1 MQADLS
7 DKIILITGASGG
19 LGSHFAHTLSKAGA
33 HVVLAARRLDA
44 MRALQADIE
53 GAGGRVTTIALDVAD
68 STSIEY
74 CVKDIN
80 NTVGTINVLI
90 NNAGVTHQAPAL
102 DISAEAWDRVQ
113 EINVRGPMLLARACA
128 QRMID
133 QGIGGSIINISSILG
148 HRVMGH
154 LTPYIASKAALEH
167 LSRALALEWARYG
180 IRVNCI
186 APGYIETPINHDYFQ
201 TTAGQNTIKRIPQRR
216 LGQAGDLDGVL
227 LLLASDASSYMTGST
242 LVVDGGHLQSGL

>member
-19 LGSHFAHTLSKAGA
+19 LGSHFAHTLAKAGA
-33 HVVLAARRLDA
+33 HVVLAARRLDT
-44 MRALQADIE
+44 MKQLQADIE
-53 GAGGRVTTIALDVAD
+53 ATGGRVTTIALDVAD

-80 NTVGTINVLI
+80 NTVGTIDVLI

-102 DISAEAWDRVQ
+102 DMDAEAWDRVQ
-113 EINVRGPMLLARACA
+113 KTNVRGPMLLARACA

-133 QGIGGSIINISSILG
+133 KGISGSIINISSILG

-201 TTAGQNTIKRIPQRR
+201 TASGQNTIKRIPQRR
-216 LGQAGDLDGVL
+216 LGQASDLDGVL

>member
-1 MQADLS
+1 MQANLS

-19 LGSHFAHTLSKAGA
+19 LGSHFAQTLAQAGA
-33 HVVLAARRLDA
+33 HVVLAARRLATIDA
-44 MRALQADIE
+44 LRADIE
-53 GAGGRVTTIALDVAD
+53 TAGGRASTIALDVAD
-68 STSIEY
+68 PDSIEL

-80 NTVGTINVLI
+80 HTVGTINVLI

-102 DISAEAWDRVQ
+102 EMDAAAWERVQ
-113 EINVRGPMLLARACA
+113 AINLRGPMLMARACA
-128 QRMID
+128 RRMID
-133 QGIGGSIINISSILG
+133 KGVGGSIINISSILG

-154 LTPYIASKAALEH
+154 LTPYIASKAGLEH

-186 APGYIETPINHDYFQ
+186 APGYIETPINHAYFQ
-201 TTAGQNTIKRIPQRR
+201 TSAGQQTIKRIPQRR
-216 LGQAGDLDGVL
+216 LGQASDLDGVL